1 MCLDSINIQFCS
13 NVCDIGPLTILLAI
27 IKTREKVLMR
37 FFKFLNNFKRH
48 IIANLQYKS
57 IVNKSGIQ
65 AKFLIPSVAVKYIL
79 NFTFQIEDI
88 SFRFLHFI
96 TKASSI

>member
-1 MCLDSINIQFCS
+1 MCLDSINIKYCS
-13 NVCDIGPLTILLAI
+13 NVRDIGLLTILLAI

-37 FFKFLNNFKRH
+37 FFKFLYNFKLQ
-48 IIANLQYKS
+48 IIANLQYNE
-57 IVNKSGIQ
+57 IANKSDRQ
-65 AKFLIPSVAVKYIL
+65 AKFFIPSVAVKDIL

-88 SFRFLHFI
+88 RFRFLHFI